1 MPMIRIITDSTASI
15 PCEALDAPDI
25 TAVSLYVRYDGE
37 EHLETQMDIDGFY
50 DTLASRINDI
60 PTSSQPSQH
69 AFESFF
75 EEAAAAGDE
84 VLGIFV
90 SGALSGTF
98 EGAVRAARTVKSH
111 NIDLRCVLIDST
123 STGGDEGFPVMD
135 ALDAREAGSTLEE
148 CAAAAVNAVLCS
160 RILFVPESLAFLK
173 AGGRIGRASALL
185 GSVIKI
191 VPVITV
197 FDGTPEVVAK
207 VRTMKKAVEEMV
219 RTFASDVERFGLKR
233 VMVQY
238 VGPKTDVLERL
249 RVQVEEI
256 AGHAVDVMPVSP
268 VIGAHVGPA
277 VGLSYECWRA
287 VQGKLEMQPSD
298 LVFTA

>member
-1 MPMIRIITDSTASI
+1 MLRIITDSTASV
-15 PCEALDAPDI
+15 PKAVLDAHDV
-25 TAVSLYVRYDGE
+25 TVVSLYVRFDGE
-37 EHLETQMDIDGFY
+37 EHIEAEMDIDGFY
-50 DTLASRINDI
+50 DTIASRIDDI

-75 EEAAAAGDE
+75 EAAAAAGDE

-90 SGALSGTF
+90 SSALSGTF

-123 STGGDEGFPVMD
+123 STGGDEGFPIMD
-135 ALDAREAGSTLEE
+135 ALEARAAGGTLEE
-148 CAAAAVNAVLCS
+148 CAAAVQNGILCS
-160 RILFVPESLAFLK
+160 RIIFVPESLEFLK
-173 AGGRIGRASALL
+173 AGGRIGRAAALL

-197 FDGTPEVVAK
+197 LDGTPQVVTK

-219 RTFASDVERFGLKR
+219 RTFKADVDRFGLKR

-238 VGPKTDVLERL
+238 IGPKTEVLEKL
-249 RVQVEEI
+249 RERVEEI
-256 AGHAVDVMPVSP
+256 AGHTVEVMPVSP
-268 VIGAHVGPA
+268 VIGVHVGPA
-277 VGLSYECWRA
+277 VGISYECMRY
-287 VQGKLEMQPSD
+287 VEGKLEMQPSE